1 MSTLRKINC
10 GKFSIDIIKNNI
22 LFYNSFARKY
32 YKIEINT
39 NKTPQKNKCMENVI
53 NEQMRSRCLVFRDG
67 SILTLIRK

>member
-39 NKTPQKNKCMENVI
+39 NKTPQKTNAWRM
-53 NEQMRSRCLVFRDG
+53 L
-67 SILTLIRK
+67 